1 MVAQPIRIFPHS
13 REEFEAD
20 DELRTWL
27 HNGLRLRDG
36 KYYLRSI
43 QPVGLGKNPPGTLV
57 LFRFD
62 KEILGEAVVK
72 EDVVKVERQRGDVE
86 YEGMIKFEASS
97 IRIYRKP
104 IKVEYLEKLTGRD
117 LSVAKTYFKFDDWN
131 IYHRILEEAVKDGF
145 F

>member
-13 REEFEAD
+13 REEFETD

>member
-13 REEFEAD
+13 REEFETD

-43 QPVGLGKNPPGTLV
+43 QPVGLGKNSPGTLV

-86 YEGMIKFEASS
+86 YKGMIKFEASS

-104 IKVEYLEKLTGRD
+104 IKVEFLEKLTGRD

-131 IYHRILEEAVKDGF
+131 IYHKILEEAVKDGF